1 MDWGLGLEM
10 GWSRDE
16 GGRIRGAMNAV
27 GPHPYSCDTPRKSPA
42 ASVDGFLSVTAHPQ
56 DLFYSKHL

>member
-1 MDWGLGLEM
+1 MKEAEYEVLKLLL
-10 GWSRDE
+10 
-16 GGRIRGAMNAV
+16 V
-27 GPHPYSCDTPRKSPA
+27 PHPYSCDIPRKSPA